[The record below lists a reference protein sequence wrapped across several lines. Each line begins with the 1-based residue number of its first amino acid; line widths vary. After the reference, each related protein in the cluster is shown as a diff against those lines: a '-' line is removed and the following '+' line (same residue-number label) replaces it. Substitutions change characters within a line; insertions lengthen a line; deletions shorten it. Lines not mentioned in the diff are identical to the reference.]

1 MTYTYNYPR
10 PCVTVD
16 AVILHQQGDDTKI
29 LLIKR
34 KNEPF
39 CGMWAIPGGFVDM
52 DETCDDA
59 AARELEEETSLNG
72 IAITQFR
79 TYSAVD
85 RDPRH
90 RTISVV
96 YYALL
101 TNSEQ
106 PNAIA
111 GDDAAD
117 SGWFSVHALP
127 TLAFDHQ
134 IIIRELLGYLKDLH

>member
-16 AVILHQQGDDTKI
+16 AVILHHQGDDTKI

-39 CGMWAIPGGFVDM
+39 RGMWAIPGGFVDM
-52 DETCDDA
+52 DETCDHA
-59 AARELEEETSLNG
+59 AARELEEETSLTG
-72 IAITQFR
+72 IPLTQFR
-79 TYSAVD
+79 TYSAID

-101 TNSEQ
+101 KQSDK
-106 PNAIA
+106 PNDMA
-111 GDDAAD
+111 GDDAAE
-117 SGWFSVHALP
+117 SGWFSISALP
-127 TLAFDHQ
+127 PLAFDHDV
-134 IIIRELLGYLKDLH
+134 IITELLQHLGMR